1 LIAKQLVK
9 ASGCGTKQ
17 LFSNQLVS
25 IRCTKVE
32 SRRLGRYTAAPRNPL
47 RRTQACRAPTQ
58 LPKAQTMIEIEYIVK
73 DQNGVERLRTTD
85 KKAADAYDKALENA
99 DRLAQLL
106 RDDKVLPNLA
116 DADLEE
122 LTIYL
127 ARNAK
132 NVERVLRGKSPEPSK
147 TDSALDENDNIAP
160 LKAAS

>member
-1 LIAKQLVK
+1 
-9 ASGCGTKQ
+9 
-17 LFSNQLVS
+17 
-25 IRCTKVE
+25 
-32 SRRLGRYTAAPRNPL
+32 
-47 RRTQACRAPTQ
+47 
-58 LPKAQTMIEIEYIVK
+58 MIEIEYIVK